1 MKKNFSAC
9 VYSSS
14 YNSAKCINIEAAP
27 LLNPEGVAVPGVWTA
42 PAGDDDIYLFV
53 EFRGLLVYMQQ
64 YRSYH
69 LAPEAVAP
77 LAEQYGRIASDLMA
91 AVRLRLWPSYCVLLA
106 IQKAGTPE
114 EYAEAVA
121 VRDSIK
127 AEREAEAAE
136 RERAFREAEE
146 RERQKAAA
154 ELEEEINEGRA
165 GILAGKEI
173 TGYQLAVLLKRYGVK
188 VHPRTLHN
196 IHTVRVIKAGELRYN
211 RPPKTRQMNAD
222 GVFKAFNQLA
232 DIIKAEA
239 ANVAPVAVPEAS
251 DAPAV
256 DVPAV
261 AVDQVPAPVAAVLP
275 SFDVPGSLEASNNN
289 AYADSEK
296 SQNSAKGIQ
305 DFGQKIG
312 GAHKDRIREAVAQLQ
327 GVDASA
333 LLLKPLSKV
342 VKLPNLRALFEAGS
356 IDEATARRAWYLW
369 NCIGTKPGAS
379 WPSRLQRWAERA
391 AALIAQLADT
401 LAYGVSE
408 KSQNFELPEG
418 VKPAQSWDLFLQ
430 EMNAANW
437 PADEYK
443 RGAYFVGHYWM
454 NPARFSIHTEKG
466 SYYTAFDTVAE
477 CVKAIRAKVEKNT
490 TKEPQKF
497 SMYQTSAGKYFIS
510 PKGKSGIKLLEF
522 DNSADAWAAYG
533 DTEKLGKIYEEL
545 KKFPSERRD
554 WNRPRLG
561 EDWRGGQDMT
571 PEAFGEV
578 FPFRGVEFGNWVNQ
592 LERAAC
598 LNECADALN
607 DLAGVIGI
615 RPEAVALG
623 GSLAWAFGSRGVGK
637 ALAHYEP
644 ARRVVNLTKKKGNG
658 CVAHEWF
665 HALDN
670 YMMIKAGK
678 PSLMAVSDT
687 HAYGDAEKSPIFEA
701 AKALNNALLKSDMYT
716 RSRRIDAFRSAPY
729 WATVTEMAARG
740 FEAVVF
746 YALQD
751 AGLCNDYL
759 VSIKEATDYT
769 RSECY
774 PYPTREEAAEL
785 APLYRAFIEA
795 AFTEAEREVIKPA
808 AELPAPPAL
817 VTYDPAQPIESA
829 PFQVQDEAPAV
840 AASEPM
846 DANNDPT
853 PADGVQESAY
863 WNPEKSQLPE
873 KLNRKE
879 QDGIAAG
886 FGLVPES
893 HGYDG
898 TLYML
903 KDAAGYP
910 VKNAKGETLQIHVDA
925 HIELTEGPNSNP
937 ALWQRKGY
945 TRDRLTNWWSIRT
958 YCTREDGLCVEDYNP
973 TVLDNGK
980 RFVINFD
987 WMLSITAENL
997 KRIIAEVLNRFY
1009 GDSQKSQNSVK
1020 PRQKSVYDIY
1030 TQYCRL
1036 RDELVNQCYPLN
1048 GIHLVRMNKILEI
1061 YERYVNNVHKFMKCE
1076 EWDDKKPFIRE
1087 LYMLYRRPDVAT
1099 LNKSMRICEL
1109 DEKEFID
1116 EDGKAHTYGR
1126 GSYGFF
1132 IPKKGWVSMP
1142 GDGALPYCNDRETLK
1157 KIADD
1162 GGYLNFDGF
1171 QFVWPIMKGRDRDAK
1186 PVYPSKIDRKEW
1198 LGFKVQGGNVPLGC
1212 RQYIYE
1218 FIEKSLISAPDGV
1231 EWRIRHDSIWGI
1243 ELKVN
1248 GVFFTVAYTFG
1259 RNRFYFDVVDVSG
1272 RFPSA
1277 VCSPISWC
1285 RYLDAALS
1293 DLRIPMSWPRPSQ
1306 FYAIE
1311 GYLPLDGEPM
1321 FVG

>member
-1 MKKNFSAC
+1 M
-9 VYSSS
+9 
-14 YNSAKCINIEAAP
+14 
-27 LLNPEGVAVPGVWTA
+27 T
-42 PAGDDDIYLFV
+42 
-53 EFRGLLVYMQQ
+53 
-64 YRSYH
+64 
-69 LAPEAVAP
+69 
-77 LAEQYGRIASDLMA
+77 
-91 AVRLRLWPSYCVLLA
+91 
-106 IQKAGTPE
+106 T
-114 EYAEAVA
+114 
-121 VRDSIK
+121 
-127 AEREAEAAE
+127 AAE
-136 RERAFREAEE
+136 KNSVRNN
-146 RERQKAAA
+146 QV
-154 ELEEEINEGRA
+154 IN
-165 GILAGKEI
+165 
-173 TGYQLAVLLKRYGVK
+173 
-188 VHPRTLHN
+188 
-196 IHTVRVIKAGELRYN
+196 
-211 RPPKTRQMNAD
+211 
-222 GVFKAFNQLA
+222 
-232 DIIKAEA
+232 
-239 ANVAPVAVPEAS
+239 
-251 DAPAV
+251 
-256 DVPAV
+256 
-261 AVDQVPAPVAAVLP
+261 
-275 SFDVPGSLEASNNN
+275 
-289 AYADSEK
+289 
-296 SQNSAKGIQ
+296 

-312 GAHKDRIREAVAQLQ
+312 GAHKDRVREAAERLA

-333 LLLKPLSKV
+333 LLLQPLSKV
-342 VKLPNLRALFEAGS
+342 AKLPDLRGLYLAGVIS
-356 IDEATARRAWYLW
+356 ERTARRAWYLW

-408 KSQNFELPEG
+408 KSQNFELPED

-430 EMNAANW
+430 EMTAANW

-466 SYYTAFDTVAE
+466 SYSTAFDTVAE

-701 AKALNNALLKSDMYT
+701 AKALKNALLKSDMYT

-795 AFTEAEREVIKPA
+795 AFTESEREVIKPA

-853 PADGVQESAY
+853 PADGVQGAAY
-863 WNPEKSQLPE
+863 GSSEKSQISE
-873 KLNRKE
+873 E
-879 QDGIAAG
+879 VAES
-886 FGLVPES
+886 VPEVQEYKLMYLFGAWVCHS
-893 HGYDG
+893 RVYAETDAEAIHDATDNYISSTLPRWAYRVALWEGSRLVHVFKEDG
-898 TLYML
+898 PDDIGRRDMEQEESENAPAYIVRDTMEGLFRFDDCATGSIL
-903 KDAAGYP
+903 AAVDRVAKNEHTASPHPLQLFADG
-910 VKNAKGETLQIHVDA
+910 VKVWDREEHPTEYLA
-925 HIELTEGPNSNP
+925 HIVRQRL
-937 ALWQRKGY
+937 AL
-945 TRDRLTNWWSIRT
+945 
-958 YCTREDGLCVEDYNP
+958 
-973 TVLDNGK
+973 
-980 RFVINFD
+980 
-987 WMLSITAENL
+987 
-997 KRIIAEVLNRFY
+997 
-1009 GDSQKSQNSVK
+1009 
-1020 PRQKSVYDIY
+1020 
-1030 TQYCRL
+1030 
-1036 RDELVNQCYPLN
+1036 
-1048 GIHLVRMNKILEI
+1048 
-1061 YERYVNNVHKFMKCE
+1061 
-1076 EWDDKKPFIRE
+1076 
-1087 LYMLYRRPDVAT
+1087 
-1099 LNKSMRICEL
+1099 
-1109 DEKEFID
+1109 
-1116 EDGKAHTYGR
+1116 
-1126 GSYGFF
+1126 
-1132 IPKKGWVSMP
+1132 
-1142 GDGALPYCNDRETLK
+1142 
-1157 KIADD
+1157 
-1162 GGYLNFDGF
+1162 
-1171 QFVWPIMKGRDRDAK
+1171 
-1186 PVYPSKIDRKEW
+1186 
-1198 LGFKVQGGNVPLGC
+1198 
-1212 RQYIYE
+1212 
-1218 FIEKSLISAPDGV
+1218 
-1231 EWRIRHDSIWGI
+1231 
-1243 ELKVN
+1243 
-1248 GVFFTVAYTFG
+1248 
-1259 RNRFYFDVVDVSG
+1259 
-1272 RFPSA
+1272 
-1277 VCSPISWC
+1277 
-1285 RYLDAALS
+1285 
-1293 DLRIPMSWPRPSQ
+1293 
-1306 FYAIE
+1306 
-1311 GYLPLDGEPM
+1311 
-1321 FVG
+1321 

>member
-1 MKKNFSAC
+1 M
-9 VYSSS
+9 
-14 YNSAKCINIEAAP
+14 
-27 LLNPEGVAVPGVWTA
+27 T
-42 PAGDDDIYLFV
+42 
-53 EFRGLLVYMQQ
+53 
-64 YRSYH
+64 
-69 LAPEAVAP
+69 
-77 LAEQYGRIASDLMA
+77 
-91 AVRLRLWPSYCVLLA
+91 
-106 IQKAGTPE
+106 T
-114 EYAEAVA
+114 
-121 VRDSIK
+121 
-127 AEREAEAAE
+127 AAE
-136 RERAFREAEE
+136 KNSVKNN
-146 RERQKAAA
+146 QV
-154 ELEEEINEGRA
+154 IN
-165 GILAGKEI
+165 
-173 TGYQLAVLLKRYGVK
+173 
-188 VHPRTLHN
+188 
-196 IHTVRVIKAGELRYN
+196 
-211 RPPKTRQMNAD
+211 
-222 GVFKAFNQLA
+222 
-232 DIIKAEA
+232 
-239 ANVAPVAVPEAS
+239 
-251 DAPAV
+251 
-256 DVPAV
+256 
-261 AVDQVPAPVAAVLP
+261 
-275 SFDVPGSLEASNNN
+275 
-289 AYADSEK
+289 
-296 SQNSAKGIQ
+296 

-312 GAHKDRIREAVAQLQ
+312 GAHKDRVREAVAQLQ

-333 LLLKPLSKV
+333 LLLKPLSKIA
-342 VKLPNLRALFEAGS
+342 KLPNLRALYESGS

-430 EMNAANW
+430 EMTAANW

-466 SYYTAFDTVAE
+466 SYSTAFDSVPE

-607 DLAGVIGI
+607 DLASVIGI

-678 PSLMAVSDT
+678 SSLMAVSDT
-687 HAYGDAEKSPIFEA
+687 HAYGDAEKSPIFEV
-701 AKALNNALLKSDMYT
+701 AKALKSALLKSDMYT

-785 APLYRAFIEA
+785 APLYRAFIES

-829 PFQVQDEAPAV
+829 PFQVQDEAPADDEPTYSKAEKLQILAHLEVIRYAIIDEVVSYDDIVYLQNHAEFIKPDDTLLLEWAGVPEGGHV

-846 DANNDPT
+846 NGQNSDQTPTDGVQGAAYGGSEKSQNPEEYGEELADLVALHAMSKQKHPDALVLFRMGEWYHAYFADAQTVADTTGVIIRKHHGAAMAGFPSHALDSYLPRLIRAGHRVVLVDA
-853 PADGVQESAY
+853 PAPKVQESAPTEATTPTDGATGAAY
-863 WNPEKSQLPE
+863 GSSEKSPISE
-873 KLNRKE
+873 
-879 QDGIAAG
+879 
-886 FGLVPES
+886 
-893 HGYDG
+893 
-898 TLYML
+898 
-903 KDAAGYP
+903 
-910 VKNAKGETLQIHVDA
+910 
-925 HIELTEGPNSNP
+925 
-937 ALWQRKGY
+937 
-945 TRDRLTNWWSIRT
+945 
-958 YCTREDGLCVEDYNP
+958 
-973 TVLDNGK
+973 
-980 RFVINFD
+980 
-987 WMLSITAENL
+987 
-997 KRIIAEVLNRFY
+997 EVAV
-1009 GDSQKSQNSVK
+1009 SV
-1020 PRQKSVYDIY
+1020 
-1030 TQYCRL
+1030 
-1036 RDELVNQCYPLN
+1036 
-1048 GIHLVRMNKILEI
+1048 
-1061 YERYVNNVHKFMKCE
+1061 
-1076 EWDDKKPFIRE
+1076 
-1087 LYMLYRRPDVAT
+1087 PDVQEYKLKYLWGAWITKETIYAETDEEAIFDADEIFKNDKT
-1099 LNKSMRICEL
+1099 LHNWNGVALVQGDRFIKSYRPIRCN
-1109 DEKEFID
+1109 
-1116 EDGKAHTYGR
+1116 EDGKDVLYN
-1126 GSYGFF
+1126 
-1132 IPKKGWVSMP
+1132 I
-1142 GDGALPYCNDRETLK
+1142 ET
-1157 KIADD
+1157 
-1162 GGYLNFDGF
+1162 
-1171 QFVWPIMKGRDRDAK
+1171 
-1186 PVYPSKIDRKEW
+1186 
-1198 LGFKVQGGNVPLGC
+1198 
-1212 RQYIYE
+1212 
-1218 FIEKSLISAPDGV
+1218 
-1231 EWRIRHDSIWGI
+1231 
-1243 ELKVN
+1243 VN
-1248 GVFFTVAYTFG
+1248 GK
-1259 RNRFYFDVVDVSG
+1259 NRKVYVS
-1272 RFPSA
+1272 
-1277 VCSPISWC
+1277 
-1285 RYLDAALS
+1285 
-1293 DLRIPMSWPRPSQ
+1293 
-1306 FYAIE
+1306 
-1311 GYLPLDGEPM
+1311 
-1321 FVG
+1321 

>member
-1 MKKNFSAC
+1 M
-9 VYSSS
+9 
-14 YNSAKCINIEAAP
+14 
-27 LLNPEGVAVPGVWTA
+27 T
-42 PAGDDDIYLFV
+42 
-53 EFRGLLVYMQQ
+53 
-64 YRSYH
+64 
-69 LAPEAVAP
+69 
-77 LAEQYGRIASDLMA
+77 
-91 AVRLRLWPSYCVLLA
+91 
-106 IQKAGTPE
+106 T
-114 EYAEAVA
+114 
-121 VRDSIK
+121 
-127 AEREAEAAE
+127 AAE
-136 RERAFREAEE
+136 KNSVRNN
-146 RERQKAAA
+146 QV
-154 ELEEEINEGRA
+154 IN
-165 GILAGKEI
+165 
-173 TGYQLAVLLKRYGVK
+173 
-188 VHPRTLHN
+188 
-196 IHTVRVIKAGELRYN
+196 
-211 RPPKTRQMNAD
+211 
-222 GVFKAFNQLA
+222 
-232 DIIKAEA
+232 
-239 ANVAPVAVPEAS
+239 
-251 DAPAV
+251 
-256 DVPAV
+256 
-261 AVDQVPAPVAAVLP
+261 
-275 SFDVPGSLEASNNN
+275 
-289 AYADSEK
+289 
-296 SQNSAKGIQ
+296 

-312 GAHKDRIREAVAQLQ
+312 GANKDRAREAAERLA

-333 LLLKPLSKV
+333 LLLHPLSKV
-342 VKLPNLRALFEAGS
+342 AKLPDLRGLYLAGVIS
-356 IDEATARRAWYLW
+356 SDVARLAWYYW
-369 NCIGTKPGAS
+369 AQIGTKPSGS
-379 WPSRLQRWAERA
+379 WPTRLQRWADRA
-391 AALIAQLADT
+391 AALIGEVSRVLSYGLA
-401 LAYGVSE
+401 E
-408 KSQNFELPEG
+408 KSQISDFLAVE
-418 VKPAQSWDLFLQ
+418 KPAQKWDLFNE
-430 EMNAANW
+430 EMTAANW

-466 SYYTAFDTVAE
+466 SYSTAFDSVAE

-615 RPEAVALG
+615 RPEAVSLG

-701 AKALNNALLKSDMYT
+701 AKALKNALLKSDMYT

-785 APLYRAFIEA
+785 APIYRDFIEA

-853 PADGVQESAY
+853 PADGVQ
-863 WNPEKSQLPE
+863 
-873 KLNRKE
+873 
-879 QDGIAAG
+879 GAA
-886 FGLVPES
+886 
-893 HGYDG
+893 
-898 TLYML
+898 
-903 KDAAGYP
+903 
-910 VKNAKGETLQIHVDA
+910 
-925 HIELTEGPNSNP
+925 
-937 ALWQRKGY
+937 
-945 TRDRLTNWWSIRT
+945 
-958 YCTREDGLCVEDYNP
+958 
-973 TVLDNGK
+973 
-980 RFVINFD
+980 
-987 WMLSITAENL
+987 
-997 KRIIAEVLNRFY
+997 Y
-1009 GDSQKSQNSVK
+1009 GDAEKSQNSERDPK
-1020 PRQKSVYDIY
+1020 TEHLNS
-1030 TQYCRL
+1030 RL
-1036 RDELVNQCYPLN
+1036 ERC
-1048 GIHLVRMNKILEI
+1048 HLDGLSFRSNSGKI
-1061 YERYVNNVHKFMKCE
+1061 R
-1076 EWDDKKPFIRE
+1076 
-1087 LYMLYRRPDVAT
+1087 
-1099 LNKSMRICEL
+1099 
-1109 DEKEFID
+1109 
-1116 EDGKAHTYGR
+1116 TYGR
-1126 GSYGFF
+1126 NDWAFF
-1132 IPKKGWVSMP
+1132 ITGLGWVSMP
-1142 GDGALPYCNDRETLK
+1142 DDDGLPYTP
-1157 KIADD
+1157 I
-1162 GGYLNFDGF
+1162 GGRKALGEIKSAGGFLNYDGF
-1171 QFVWPIMKGRDRDAK
+1171 QFVWPVDPTKPISPTIGRPEGISREDWDAFNEEAQHA
-1186 PVYPSKIDRKEW
+1186 PI
-1198 LGFKVQGGNVPLGC
+1198 GF
-1212 RQYIYE
+1212 RQYVYG
-1218 FIEKSLISAPDGV
+1218 FIEKSLNPAPVGI
-1231 EWRIRHDSIWGI
+1231 EWNIMTPIHWGI
-1243 ELKVN
+1243 VLNVSGKK
-1248 GVFFTVAYTFG
+1248 FFI
-1259 RNRFYFDVVDVSG
+1259 YFDRWNGTIHFAHTV
-1272 RFPSA
+1272 R
-1277 VCSPISWC
+1277 PILETC
-1285 RYLDAALS
+1285 A
-1293 DLRIPMSWPRPSQ
+1293 PMSWCH
-1306 FYAIE
+1306 A
-1311 GYLPLDGEPM
+1311 LDGVLSQHGIAFSWPIPDK
-1321 FVG
+1321 FHALIGIDLDGKPIYAGF